1 MEQNRAILIAGP
13 TASGKSALALAI
25 AKSCGG
31 TIINA
36 DSMQVY
42 AELRIL
48 TARPM
53 PADEEIAPH
62 RLYGHVSVTQ
72 NYSVAAWLKDV
83 EAAIRDVRAWGGTP
97 IIIGGTGLYFM
108 ALTQGL
114 SPVPSIPDDIRRYW
128 RQAACERPAEELY
141 QELCRRDPI
150 TAARLRESDRQ
161 RIVRAIEVYE
171 ATGTPLAHWQE
182 KPGTPLL
189 SPEEYVGLVVD
200 LPREDLYA
208 RADARFAQMI
218 SEGALEEAVLMR
230 SMQLDPDLPATRALG
245 LAPLMACTAGEIT
258 LEEASEVTCRD
269 TRHYIRRQ
277 LTWLRRN
284 MISWK
289 WMQTKEIEQIKGSG
303 FSFVD

>member
-1 MEQNRAILIAGP
+1 MKQNRAILIAGP

-62 RLYGHVSVTQ
+62 RLYGHVSVTK
-72 NYSVAAWLKDV
+72 NYSVAAWLEDV
-83 EAAIRDVRAWGGTP
+83 DAAIRDVRAMGRTP

-108 ALTQGL
+108 ALTRGL
-114 SPVPSIPDDIRRYW
+114 SPVPAIPDEIRRHW
-128 RQAACERPAEELY
+128 RQVACERPAQELY
-141 QELCRRDPI
+141 QELRRRDPI
-150 TAARLRESDRQ
+150 TAAQLRESDRQ

-189 SPEEYVGLVVD
+189 LPEEYVGLVVD
-200 LPREDLYA
+200 LPRADLYA

-218 SEGALEEAVLMR
+218 SEGALEEATLMR
-230 SMQLDPDLPATRALG
+230 AMQLNADLPATRALG
-245 LAPLMACTAGEIT
+245 LGPLMACVAGEIS

-284 MISWK
+284 MIAWE
-289 WMQTKEIEQIKGSG
+289 WTQTKRMEQIKRSG